1 MSNYKELM
9 EKKEYLSLLEEAKG
23 KKDPESLF
31 YSASAYLALNDG
43 KKALDILLS
52 NRDILWAD
60 NPVLTMKSTFEIRFA
75 LKEFDEAYED
85 MKDFENRPY
94 VSQEVEEVLRGLNG
108 YIRANERA
116 TFHYEK
122 MEPEELKE
130 KLLTTKDD
138 FMLLQLLSK
147 VEADPSKY
155 LSEIRSIVSSDR
167 NDSLRTFALLLLVQ
181 AKDEKEITFVKREKE
196 YKLIPSALEAPF
208 VNETYKKTLS
218 LIEGGSKNTSIIQA
232 AKSLYD
238 NEVLAIYPETGEED
252 LKLNAAAYLLLAAKY
267 LGAAAELLISGI
279 DEEKAKKLSES
290 IENDLEKSESVAF

>member
-23 KKDPESLF
+23 KNDPESLF

-60 NPVLTMKSTFEIRFA
+60 NPVLTMKSTLEIRFA

-116 TFHYEK
+116 SFHFEK
-122 MEPEELKE
+122 IEPEELKE

-138 FMLLQLLSK
+138 FALLQLLSK
-147 VEADPSKY
+147 VEANPVEY
-155 LSEIRSIVSSDR
+155 LDETRIIALSDR

-181 AKDEKEITFVKREKE
+181 AKDKGEMLFKKRGRE
-196 YKLIPSALEAPF
+196 YKVVPAYLEAPF
-208 VNETYKKTLS
+208 VNEAYKKTMS

-238 NEVLAIYPETGEED
+238 NEVLAIYPEAGGDD

-267 LGAAAELLISGI
+267 LSAPAELLISGI
-279 DEEKAKKLSES
+279 DEEKAKSLAET

>member
-9 EKKEYLSLLEEAKG
+9 EKKEYLTLLEEAKG

-31 YSASAYLALNDG
+31 FSASAYLALNDG

-181 AKDEKEITFVKREKE
+181 ACRLDC
-196 YKLIPSALEAPF
+196 
-208 VNETYKKTLS
+208 
-218 LIEGGSKNTSIIQA
+218 
-232 AKSLYD
+232 
-238 NEVLAIYPETGEED
+238 
-252 LKLNAAAYLLLAAKY
+252 
-267 LGAAAELLISGI
+267 ISC
-279 DEEKAKKLSES
+279 
-290 IENDLEKSESVAF
+290 

>member
-23 KKDPESLF
+23 KNDPESLF

-60 NPVLTMKSTFEIRFA
+60 NPVLTMKSTLEIRFA

-116 TFHYEK
+116 SFHFEK
-122 MEPEELKE
+122 IEPEELKE

-138 FMLLQLLSK
+138 FALLQLLSK
-147 VEADPSKY
+147 VEANPEEY
-155 LSEIRSIVSSDR
+155 LDETRIIALSDR

-181 AKDEKEITFVKREKE
+181 AKDKGEMLFKKRGRE
-196 YKLIPSALEAPF
+196 YKVVPAYLEAPF
-208 VNETYKKTLS
+208 VNEAYKKTMS
-218 LIEGGSKNTSIIQA
+218 LIESGSKNTSIIQA

-238 NEVLAIYPETGEED
+238 NEVLAIYPEAGGDD

-267 LGAAAELLISGI
+267 LSAPAELLISGI
-279 DEEKAKKLSES
+279 DEEKAKSLAET

>member
-1 MSNYKELM
+1 
-9 EKKEYLSLLEEAKG
+9 
-23 KKDPESLF
+23 
-31 YSASAYLALNDG
+31 
-43 KKALDILLS
+43 
-52 NRDILWAD
+52 
-60 NPVLTMKSTFEIRFA
+60 
-75 LKEFDEAYED
+75 
-85 MKDFENRPY
+85 MKDVENRPY

-196 YKLIPSALEAPF
+196 YKLIPSTLEAPF

-218 LIEGGSKNTSIIQA
+218 FIEGGSKNTSIIQA